1 MEEAMPEAYDVLT
14 KIDFNNA
21 QIAKMAALVDIDELE
36 PEDAAAQWFEDNRD
50 VWEAWVQ

>member
-1 MEEAMPEAYDVLT
+1 M
-14 KIDFNNA
+14 I
-21 QIAKMAALVDIDELE
+21 DIDELE